1 MDGGYEKLFAENSVL
16 MLHMPRPFKEIH
28 DTLQELADGGA
39 GGGC

>member
-1 MDGGYEKLFAENSVL
+1 MQKLYAENSVL
-16 MLHMPRPFKEIH
+16 MLQHVPCPLKEIH